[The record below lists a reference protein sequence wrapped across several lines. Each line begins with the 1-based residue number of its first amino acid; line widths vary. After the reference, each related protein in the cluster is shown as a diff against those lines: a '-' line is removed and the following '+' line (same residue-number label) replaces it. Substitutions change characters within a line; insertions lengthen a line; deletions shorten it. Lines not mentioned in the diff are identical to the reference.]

1 MTATLQSAE
10 QAVMALTAYG
20 LEKQLITSDDIYY
33 TANTLF
39 DIMHMEPEED
49 PAAGGYPSLS
59 SGRCRAARHLR

>member
-49 PAAGGYPSLS
+49 PALPKEIPPLEDIL
-59 SGRCRAARHLR
+59 H